1 MSKITVLDQNT
12 INQIAAGEV
21 IERPA
26 AVVKELVENAI
37 DAGAN
42 AVTVEIKEG
51 GISFIR
57 ITDNGSGIDEE
68 DMPLVFLRHSTSKIK
83 TAEDLLSVSS
93 LGFRGEA
100 LSSIAAIAQVE
111 LVTKTNEAF
120 TGIRYQIAGGEE
132 KGLEHIGC
140 PNGTTFIIRNLFFNT
155 PARKKFLKSP
165 VTEAGYISDLM
176 ERLAV
181 SHPNIS
187 FKFINNGQIKLHTSG
202 NNNLKDI
209 IYNVYGRDIS
219 SQLET
224 VEGSNEHA
232 SIIGFIAKPIVSRGN
247 RNYENYFINGR
258 YIKSSMI
265 SKAIEEAYRP
275 YIMAHRY
282 PFTSLHI
289 RIDSELIDVNVH
301 PAKLE
306 IRFKNS
312 EELYQ
317 LIYHSIKSAIEG
329 KELIPDISLT
339 EEKQMKQTI
348 QNAPEPFEQKRRMEE
363 NNSRDFSSQRQ
374 PHGYTSDLRNKY
386 NYSGTTKVELDPHAN
401 ISDESKELIKET
413 EIGKLH
419 DVITSA
425 ASLVKETVSS
435 YGGYVEELLDD
446 VFHKKD
452 EVNEQKLLNS
462 NMINSNEKILN
473 ENNQNEYENS
483 LNKNSQNEYEHN
495 LNDKSNYKNVSN
507 LNNNSKNENE
517 SILHNKS
524 NYENVINKN
533 NLSNEF
539 NIIQNEKP
547 EQLSFISEEAIK
559 SHRIIGQVFSTY
571 WIVEFADKMFM
582 IDQHAAH
589 EKVLYEKIMKTL
601 REKQFNSQLINPPI
615 ILSLSI
621 REEEAL
627 KTHMDVLNQLGFEI
641 EEFGGKEY
649 AVRSI
654 PNDLYGLAQNE
665 ILIELIDGLV
675 DEIYNDTPE
684 MILEKIA
691 SMSCKAAVKGNQRL
705 SYEEAKSL
713 IDQLLT
719 LENPY
724 HCPHGR
730 PTIVSMSK
738 YEIEKKFKRIV

>member
-57 ITDNGSGIDEE
+57 ITDNGSGIDED

-100 LSSIAAIAQVE
+100 LSSIAAVSQVE

-120 TGIRYQIAGGEE
+120 TGIRYQISGGEE

-155 PARKKFLKSP
+155 PARKKFLKSA

-209 IYNVYGRDIS
+209 IYNVYGREVA
-219 SQLET
+219 SQLEA
-224 VEGSNEHA
+224 VEGSNERA
-232 SIIGFIAKPIVSRGN
+232 SVIGFIAKPIVSRGN

-258 YIKSSMI
+258 YIKSHMI
-265 SKAIEEAYRP
+265 NKAIEEAYRP

-317 LIYHSIKSAIEG
+317 LIYQSIKRAIEG
-329 KELIPDISLT
+329 KELIPNVSLT
-339 EEKQMKQTI
+339 EEKEVTQTI
-348 QNAPEPFEQKRRMEE
+348 SKAPEPFEQNRRKEE
-363 NNSRDFSSQRQ
+363 SSSKPLGSSNYNNDSEYHSNRSFNNSQNRSYGTSNDF
-374 PHGYTSDLRNKY
+374 RNKY
-386 NYSGTTKVELDPHAN
+386 NSNYTTNVESN
-401 ISDESKELIKET
+401 RQVEISSESKELIKET
-413 EIGKLH
+413 EIGKLQ

-425 ASLVKETVSS
+425 ASLVKESVQS
-435 YGGYVEELLDD
+435 YGDYVEEIIDD
-446 VFHKKD
+446 IFHTPDKD
-452 EVNEQKLLNS
+452 KEKEQAKEQ
-462 NMINSNEKILN
+462 EK
-473 ENNQNEYENS
+473 EQ
-483 LNKNSQNEYEHN
+483 
-495 LNDKSNYKNVSN
+495 V
-507 LNNNSKNENE
+507 
-517 SILHNKS
+517 
-524 NYENVINKN
+524 
-533 NLSNEF
+533 
-539 NIIQNEKP
+539 EKP

-571 WIVEFADKMFM
+571 WIVEFGDKMFM

-601 REKQFNSQLINPPI
+601 REKHFNSQIINPPI
-615 ILSLSI
+615 ILTLSI

-627 KTHMDVLNQLGFEI
+627 KTHMDDLSQLGFEI

-654 PNDLYGLAQNE
+654 PNDLYGLAQSE

-705 SYEEAKSL
+705 SYEEAQAL
-713 IDQLLT
+713 IEQLLT